1 MPVPILSEA
10 VACSGTWQPLRGSL
24 QLSMPVV
31 LIFLCPCFLLR
42 HSLARFGSFTR
53 FELGGGGGLEDT
65 GAESPPGPPKSEG
78 YRATNKSTWPIPFGL
93 YFHPTSIARRVL
105 LPTVHRARQWAPGR
119 PM

>member
-10 VACSGTWQPLRGSL
+10 GACSGTWQPLRGSL

-53 FELGGGGGLEDT
+53 FELGGSEHKVEVWRTPEPNHRRDRQNQKVT
-65 GAESPPGPPKSEG
+65 ESNRRKYVASPVLIIISNQ
-78 YRATNKSTWPIPFGL
+78 Y
-93 YFHPTSIARRVL
+93 TS
-105 LPTVHRARQWAPGR
+105 
-119 PM
+119 